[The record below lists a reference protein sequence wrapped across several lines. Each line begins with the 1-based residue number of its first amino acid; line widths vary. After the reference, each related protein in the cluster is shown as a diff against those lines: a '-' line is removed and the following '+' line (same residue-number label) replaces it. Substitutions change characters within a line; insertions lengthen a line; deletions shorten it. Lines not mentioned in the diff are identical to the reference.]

1 MLIANSL
8 ELVTFLF
15 IIIILILDATKKT
28 KEPSKCPKYVQTG
41 REIKLECHVEGN
53 PPPNITWSVGGEPID
68 SDLSNNS
75 YTPRTTGV
83 VDCTCSACNGIGE
96 CVNLTFHHSADSKC
110 ATVTYMTSSIL
121 NYN

>member
-15 IIIILILDATKKT
+15 IIIIIIIIIIILDATKKT
-28 KEPSKCPKYVQTG
+28 KEPSKCPEYVQKG

-53 PPPNITWSVGGEPID
+53 PPPNITWAVGGEPID

-75 YTPRTTGV
+75 YTPRATGV
-83 VDCTCSACNGIGE
+83 FDCTCSACNGIGE
-96 CVNLTFHHSADSKC
+96 CVNLTLHRSADSKC
-110 ATVTYMTSSIL
+110 VTIS
-121 NYN
+121 